1 MEDIDK
7 SPDNEPKI
15 EENKSASN
23 TKRIAKN
30 TLMLYFRQ
38 ILIMLV
44 SLYTVR
50 VVLNVLGAEDYGIY
64 NVVAGVVVLFSFV
77 NNAMATST
85 QRFINYSLGENNL
98 TKVTQVY
105 SASLVIHGA
114 IAFIFLVLAET
125 VGLWFVSCK
134 LNIPSERH
142 SAALWAY
149 QFSIISTIF
158 TIFRVPYNATII
170 AYERMSFFAFLSIV
184 EAFFKLI
191 VVFLISSLH
200 FDKLAF
206 YSFLLCMVSAL
217 ITLVFKLYCNVKIET
232 AKFSKVKDKTL
243 VKELFAFSGWNL
255 FGASANVANQ
265 QGANIVLNMF
275 TNVTVNAAMGIANQV
290 NAAVYS
296 FVSNFQ
302 TAFNPQLVKSYAAGE
317 KDDFMSLLFRS
328 AKLSFFLLLVI
339 VVPLYVNVDF
349 VLSIWL
355 KNVPQYS
362 VEFVRL
368 ILIWSLIDALNGPLW
383 MAASA
388 RGNIKNY
395 QVFVSIFIF
404 LNLPLSILL
413 LALEFSPVWV
423 LYIRIAINVFLTF
436 WRLFYLKRHI
446 GLIVKDF
453 IIQVISRCL
462 IVCGI
467 SFVLM
472 MIIAN
477 FFDAWKRFF
486 ITVPISILFVILLVF
501 CLGFT
506 RKERNNI
513 CSFMFRR

>member
-1 MEDIDK
+1 MSETT
-7 SPDNEPKI
+7 
-15 EENKSASN
+15 N

-85 QRFINYSLGENNL
+85 QRFINFSLGENNL
-98 TKVTQVY
+98 TKVTEVY
-105 SASLVIHGA
+105 SISLVIHGVIA
-114 IAFIFLVLAET
+114 IIFLVLAET
-125 VGLWFVSCK
+125 IGLWFVSCK
-134 LNIPSERH
+134 LNIPVKRQ
-142 SAALWAY
+142 SAALWSY

-170 AYERMSFFAFLSIV
+170 AYERMSFFAFLSIA
-184 EAFFKLI
+184 EAFFKLC
-191 VVFLISSLH
+191 VVFLISAVN
-200 FDKLAF
+200 FDKLVF
-206 YSFLLCMVSAL
+206 YSFLLSVISAL
-217 ITLVFKLYCNVKIET
+217 ITLIFKIYCNVKIET
-232 AKFSKVKDKTL
+232 ANFSKVNDKSL

-255 FGASANVANQ
+255 FGATANVANQ

-275 TNVTVNAAMGIANQV
+275 TNVTVNAAMGITNQV

-317 KDDFMSLLFRS
+317 KNEFMTLLFRS
-328 AKLSFFLLLVI
+328 AKLSFFLLLLI
-339 VVPLYVNVDF
+339 VVPLYVNIDF

-368 ILIWSLIDALNGPLW
+368 ILIWSLIDSLNGPLW

-388 RGNIKNY
+388 KGNIRNY
-395 QVFVSIFIF
+395 QILVSVFIF
-404 LNLPLSILL
+404 LNLPSSILL
-413 LALEFSPVWV
+413 LALGFSPVCV
-423 LYIRIAINVFLTF
+423 LYIRIVINIFLTF
-436 WRLFYLKRHI
+436 GRLFYLNRNI
-446 GLIVKDF
+446 GLSVKDF
-453 IIQVISRCL
+453 ITQVVLRCISICSL
-462 IVCGI
+462 
-467 SFVLM
+467 SFLSM
-472 MIIAN
+472 MAIAH
-477 FFDAWKRFF
+477 FFESWKRFF
-486 ITVPISILFVILLVF
+486 ITLPINVLLVVVLVYF
-501 CLGFT
+501 LGLT
-506 RKERNNI
+506 HGERQYI
-513 CSFMFRR
+513 CSFIYEGRKR